1 MVKNNPTKNEE
12 FVNRIQVLG
21 GQWTKISCSVLRTHK
36 CAQCELIVNSS
47 QAKAAA
53 LQQTYI
59 YIIYTVQFCI
69 LHTTLIYKY
78 CPVWQLYT
86 GCCCSLYTAVDS
98 WQPCMMLFRKNMEK
112 FVVCLTL
119 PEQFDTL
126 FHTSVNC
133 EFLKHLNMPLL
144 VQNQVRILL
153 GNAEQ

>member
-1 MVKNNPTKNEE
+1 MINNPTKTKE
-12 FVNRIQVLG
+12 FVYHIQVLS
-21 GQWTKISCSVLRTHK
+21 GQWTKISCSVFRTHK

-53 LQQTYI
+53 LQQTYSTTVVY
-59 YIIYTVQFCI
+59 YISIALSGGYWPLLLQPAGW
-69 LHTTLIYKY
+69 LAA
-78 CPVWQLYT
+78 LY
-86 GCCCSLYTAVDS
+86 
-98 WQPCMMLFRKNMEK
+98 MMLFRKNMEK

-144 VQNQVRILL
+144 V
-153 GNAEQ
+153 

>member
-1 MVKNNPTKNEE
+1 MDTD
-12 FVNRIQVLG
+12 
-21 GQWTKISCSVLRTHK
+21 ISCSGLRTRK

-86 GCCCSLYTAVDS
+86 GCCCCSLYTAVDS

-133 EFLKHLNMPLL
+133 EFLKHINICHCYTS
-144 VQNQVRILL
+144 VDRRNQVHIVHLL
-153 GNAEQ
+153 